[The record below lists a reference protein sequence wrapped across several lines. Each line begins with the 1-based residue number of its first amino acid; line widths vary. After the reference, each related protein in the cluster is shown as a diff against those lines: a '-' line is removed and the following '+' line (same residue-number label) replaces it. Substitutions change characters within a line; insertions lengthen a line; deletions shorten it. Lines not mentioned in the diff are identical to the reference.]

1 MAAAEILESEIQW
14 RQRAVQLAN
23 ELRAYDQAIAS
34 TLGMRMQQRLT
45 TDQAESIASC
55 LAVHRDVSLHF

>member
-1 MAAAEILESEIQW
+1 MAAAAILESEIQW

-55 LAVHRDVSLHF
+55 LAVHKDVSLHF